1 MKINDII
8 ANKDYR
14 RTLGVKNHQAFF
26 AIYFPEYLQYRSAKL
41 HKDLFRVTEHDEL
54 KMTVIVAFRGSG
66 KSTIVTTSY
75 PIWAILARGVKFIMI
90 LTQNQSQAKFV
101 LGNIKSQLENNLLL
115 KSDFGPFQDVNAEW
129 TSNSIY
135 IKKYNAKITVA
146 SVGESIRGIRHN
158 ESRPQIV
165 ICDDVEDTLS
175 TKSRDNRQ
183 KTYKW
188 FKSEVLPLG
197 DLKTKHLIIGNL
209 LHRDCLVMK
218 LKRQIEKQ
226 EFKAKYLEYPLIVNG
241 RIMWPGKYS
250 SRKIFEEER
259 AKIDD
264 PIIWK
269 REYLLEIVAD
279 EDQIVQPEWIKYY
292 SDIPIGTCP
301 FDVMAVDMA
310 FTENAKSDRTAIV
323 TATVTSLNDKP
334 YVYIHYEY
342 VNSKMLPTETVDVI
356 KSVYKT
362 LNGGSSRKIYVETN
376 GVQKGYKSFFEQE
389 GLYITEV
396 SPGNMSKR
404 EKLAMASRFIRNGHV
419 LFPQREGSELV
430 EQILNFGIENN
441 DDLLDAF
448 CYLVNE
454 SILNYRVPF
463 NVVTDLAFV

>member
-8 ANKDYR
+8 ADKDYR
-14 RTLGVKNHQAFF
+14 RTLAVQNHQAFF
-26 AIYFPEYLQYRSAKL
+26 AIYFSGYLQYRSAKL
-41 HKDLFRVTEHDEL
+41 HKDLFKVTERDNL

-75 PIWAILARGVKFIMI
+75 PIWAILAKSVQFIMI
-90 LTQNQSQAKFV
+90 ITQNQSQAKFV
-101 LGNIKSQLENNLLL
+101 LSNIKSQLENNPLL
-115 KSDFGPFQDVNAEW
+115 KADFGPFQDINAEW
-129 TSNSIY
+129 TSNSIF

-158 ESRPQIV
+158 ETRPQIIV
-165 ICDDVEDTLS
+165 CDDVEDTLS
-175 TKSRDNRQ
+175 TKSRESRQ

-226 EFKAKYLEYPLIVNG
+226 EFKAKYLEYPLIKKG
-241 RIMWPGKYS
+241 KIMWLGKYS
-250 SRKIFEEER
+250 SRKILEEEK

-292 SDIPIGTCP
+292 SDIPDGICP
-301 FDVMAVDMA
+301 YDVMAVDMA
-310 FTENAKSDRTAIV
+310 FSEDTKNDKTAILSASV
-323 TATVTSLNDKP
+323 YYFEEKP
-334 YVYIHYEY
+334 YIFIHYDY
-342 VNSKMLPTETVDVI
+342 INRQMDSPTTVETV
-356 KSVYKT
+356 KMVYESLSNTGITKVY
-362 LNGGSSRKIYVETN
+362 LENNGS
-376 GVQKGYKSFFEQE
+376 QKGYADFFEKA
-389 GLYITEV
+389 GVPITPLQ
-396 SPGNMSKR
+396 PGRIDKR
-404 EKLAMASRFIRNGHV
+404 GRLSMAGRSLRVAQV
-419 LFPQREGSELV
+419 LLPQREDGELV
-430 EQILNFGIENN
+430 EQLLNFGTERY

-454 SILNYRVPF
+454 TIINFEKPF
-463 NVVTDLAFV
+463 NCDTDLAFI